1 MNKKI
6 QLIAIAGLSI
16 SSLLAFSYEYKVDEE
31 YYIQNES
38 SEWNY
43 FTNEKDSSLNV
54 IDFNNYPFDEE
65 RIREIY
71 SYPNGCL
78 GDGNKN
84 INKGEN

>member
-6 QLIAIAGLSI
+6 QLITIAGLFI
-16 SSLLAFSYEYKVDEE
+16 SSLLAFSYEYNVDEE
-31 YYIQNES
+31 YYIQDES
-38 SEWNY
+38 SDWNY
-43 FTNEKDSSLNV
+43 FTNEGESSLNV

-65 RIREIY
+65 KIRAIF